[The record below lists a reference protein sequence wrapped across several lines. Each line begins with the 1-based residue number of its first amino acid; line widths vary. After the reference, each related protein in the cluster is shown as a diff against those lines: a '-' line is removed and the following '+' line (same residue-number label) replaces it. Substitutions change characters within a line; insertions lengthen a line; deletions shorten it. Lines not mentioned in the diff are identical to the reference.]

1 MLSTLMDQVTVMS
14 RGRKEAVPRMSCR
27 IDYRLTRS
35 HQHIANVIGPLLRAM
50 VLWGIRPP
58 DPPEMA
64 EMAEML
70 KLRHFKLQGLS
81 I

>member
-1 MLSTLMDQVTVMS
+1 M
-14 RGRKEAVPRMSCR
+14 AVQNTA
-27 IDYRLTRS
+27 YE
-35 HQHIANVIGPLLRAM
+35 RAM

-64 EMAEML
+64 EML

>member
-1 MLSTLMDQVTVMS
+1 MNGV
-14 RGRKEAVPRMSCR
+14 KEVDEQEALARLEKALNCAMAVQNTA
-27 IDYRLTRS
+27 YE
-35 HQHIANVIGPLLRAM
+35 RAM